1 MQTATSK
8 TLLEQAFDPES
19 FRKLG
24 HELIDLLADNLQRVE
39 QSPDAKVIDY
49 VEPADELA
57 HWEQSATQLGTGEPL
72 AFFEDILQHAIHI
85 HHPGY
90 IGHQVSAPALVASL
104 AGLVSDVLNNGTGVY
119 EMGMAA
125 NALERVV
132 TNFTAKKIGFPA
144 DAAGF
149 LTSGGTL
156 ANFTA
161 MLAARKAKAP
171 TEVWE
176 HGHQEKLAVM
186 VSAEAHYCIDRA
198 ARILGMGSAGI
209 IKVPVNDQYQID
221 VSQLE
226 RYYQEA
232 TKAGLTV
239 IAMVGSA
246 CSTATGSYDDLA
258 ALADFSEKH
267 NLWFHVDGA
276 HGGAV
281 VFSETHKSLVKGIE
295 RADSVIIDYH
305 KMLLT
310 PALATGV
317 IFRREA
323 DSYKTF
329 AQKAQYLWDAQQAPE
344 WFNTGRRTF
353 ECTKTMMVIKFY
365 SILKT
370 YGEEIFTQHV
380 DRLFALAQYFAKIIQ
395 QRPEFELAIEP
406 QANIVN
412 FRYVAAPEEK
422 LNELNSAIR
431 QKLLESGK
439 FYIVQTM
446 LGNKRYLRTSIMNP
460 LTTEATLRSLLD
472 EIVRL
477 ASQIQAQNA

>member
-1 MQTATSK
+1 MQTTTAK

-19 FRKLG
+19 FRELG
-24 HELIDLLADNLQRVE
+24 HELIDLLADNLKRVE
-39 QSPDAKVIDY
+39 QSADAKVINY
-49 VEPADELA
+49 TEPADELA
-57 HWEQSATQLGTGEPL
+57 YWEQDARQLGTREPM
-72 AFFEDILQHAIHI
+72 AFFKDILQHAIHI

-132 TNFTAKKIGFPA
+132 TNFTAKKFGFPD

-176 HGHQEKLAVM
+176 HGHQEKLAIM

-209 IKVPVNDQYQID
+209 IKVPVNDQFQID
-221 VSQLE
+221 VAQLE
-226 RYYQEA
+226 RCYQEA
-232 TKAGLTV
+232 TRAGLKV

-276 HGGAV
+276 HGAAV
-281 VFSETHKSLVKGIE
+281 VFSDKHKQLVTGIE

-305 KMLLT
+305 KMLMT

-365 SILKT
+365 AILKT
-370 YGEEIFTQHV
+370 YGESIFTEHIE
-380 DRLFALAQYFAKIIQ
+380 RLFALTRHFVKMIRE
-395 QRPEFELAIEP
+395 RPAFELATEP

-412 FRYVAAPEEK
+412 FRYIGHSSENA
-422 LNELNSAIR
+422 NELNSFIR
-431 QKLLESGK
+431 QRLLESGK

-460 LTTEATLRSLLD
+460 LTTEAHLQALLD
-472 EIVRL
+472 EIAML
-477 ASQIQAQNA
+477 AKHF

>member
-1 MQTATSK
+1 MPETTAK
-8 TLLEQAFDPES
+8 TLLEQAFDPEE
-19 FRKLG
+19 FRALG
-24 HELIDLLADNLQRVE
+24 HQLIDLLADHLQHVE
-39 QSPDAKVIDY
+39 NDANAKVIDY
-49 VEPADELA
+49 VEPEDELA
-57 HWEQSATQLGTGEPL
+57 YWEHDAQQLGTGEPL
-72 AFFEDILQHAIHI
+72 AFFEDTLRHSIHM
-85 HHPGY
+85 HNPRY

-132 TNFTAKKIGFPA
+132 TNFTAKKIGFPD
-144 DAAGF
+144 DASGF

-176 HGHQEKLAVM
+176 YGHQEKLAVM
-186 VSAEAHYCIDRA
+186 VSEEAHYCIDRA

-209 IKVPVNDQYQID
+209 IKVPANDQYQID

-232 TKAGLTV
+232 TQAGFTV
-239 IAMVGSA
+239 IAMIGSA
-246 CSTATGSYDDLA
+246 CSTATGSYDDLW

-281 VFSETHKSLVKGIE
+281 VFSEKYKSLVKGIE

-323 DSYKTF
+323 DSYRTF

-370 YGEEIFTQHV
+370 YGEEIFTEHV
-380 DRLFALAQYFAKIIQ
+380 DRLFALAQNFTKMIQ
-395 QRPEFELAIEP
+395 DHPMFELAIEP

-412 FRYVAAPEEK
+412 FRYVAAPEEQQ
-422 LNELNSAIR
+422 NELNSAIR
-431 QKLLESGK
+431 RKLLESGK

-460 LTTEATLRSLLD
+460 LTSETHLAALLD
-472 EIVRL
+472 EIVTL
-477 ASQIQAQNA
+477 AEQVQLQTV